1 MSEFL
6 LILIVCVAVYFQCW
20 HNVIVCVCQAPI
32 NNFLIEESFV
42 QSSLL
47 HAKNLIIMLHL
58 LGKFHAF
65 NHSKC
70 AFLGPR
76 LQNLPTQLKK
86 WNKSKERGEGLH
98 LKMGF

>member
-1 MSEFL
+1 MLEFL
-6 LILIVCVAVYFQCW
+6 LNLIVCVAVYFQCW

-32 NNFLIEESFV
+32 NDFLIEASFV

-65 NHSKC
+65 HHSRY

-76 LQNLPTQLKK
+76 LQTFQL
-86 WNKSKERGEGLH
+86 N
-98 LKMGF
+98 